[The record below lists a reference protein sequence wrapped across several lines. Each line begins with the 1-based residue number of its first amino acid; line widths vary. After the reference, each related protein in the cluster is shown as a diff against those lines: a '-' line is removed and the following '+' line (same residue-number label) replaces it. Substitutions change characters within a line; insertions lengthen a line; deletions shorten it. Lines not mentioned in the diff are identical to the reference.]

1 MNCVINQKIVLLKQK
16 WTRMNVIRAYP
27 TDAFHEPGA
36 GSCMVVVIFNNYWE
50 SAQED
55 NNAIT

>member
-1 MNCVINQKIVLLKQK
+1 MS
-16 WTRMNVIRAYP
+16 VIRVYL
-27 TDAFHEPGA
+27 TGAFHEPGA

-55 NNAIT
+55 NNVIT